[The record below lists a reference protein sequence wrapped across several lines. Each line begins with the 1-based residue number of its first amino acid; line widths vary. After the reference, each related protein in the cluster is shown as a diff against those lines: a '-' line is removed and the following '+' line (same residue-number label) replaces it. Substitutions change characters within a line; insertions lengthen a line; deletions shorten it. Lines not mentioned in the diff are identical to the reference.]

1 MVNIKQGEIMAVKII
16 GTGSAVP
23 TCSMKNNDF
32 TKFIDTSDEWIVTR
46 TGIKERRIAQKE
58 TTVSMA
64 CEAAERALQSANRK
78 PEEIDLILVATCSP
92 DTFFPSTACQIQAYL
107 GAEHAVAFDIS
118 AACAGFL
125 FALNT
130 AYAYI
135 NSGMYKKVLIIGA
148 DSMTRFLNW
157 QDRGTCVLFGDGAG
171 AVVLEETQTGHFCSV
186 QHSDG
191 SRGNVLHCFVRYEDG
206 MLKKQEERTSY
217 LQMEGQEV
225 FKFAV
230 KTVPICIE
238 ELLEKSEIKKAEV
251 KYYIL
256 HQANSRI
263 LSSVAKKL
271 KEKEEKFPK
280 NIEKYGNTSAA
291 SIPILLDEMNKEGK
305 LEKGDIIV
313 LAGFG
318 AGLTWGST
326 LLEW

>member
-1 MVNIKQGEIMAVKII
+1 MAAKII

-23 TCSMKNNDF
+23 GYCMKNNDF
-32 TKFIDTSDEWIVTR
+32 TEFIDTSDEWIVTR
-46 TGIKERRIAQKE
+46 TGIRERRIAKEE
-58 TTVSMA
+58 TTITLA
-64 CEAAERALQSANRK
+64 CEAAKKALQSAK
-78 PEEIDLILVATCSP
+78 SKAEEIDLILVATCSP
-92 DTFFPSTACQIQAYL
+92 DDFFPSTACQVQAEL
-107 GAEHAVAFDIS
+107 GAKNAVAFDMS

-135 NSGMYKKVLIIGA
+135 NSGVYKKVLIIGA
-148 DSMTRFLNW
+148 DNMTRFLDW
-157 QDRGTCVLFGDGAG
+157 QDRGSCVLFGDGAG
-171 AVVLEETQTGHFCSV
+171 AVVLESSENGVFYFVQHADGSKGKVLNCSV
-186 QHSDG
+186 K
-191 SRGNVLHCFVRYEDG
+191 YEDSI
-206 MLKKQEERTSY
+206 LKGQRKGNSY

-238 ELLEKSEIKKAEV
+238 ELLRKAGMQKEEI

-263 LSSVAKKL
+263 LLNVAKKL
-271 KEKEEKFPK
+271 KEKEEKFPM

-291 SIPILLDEMNKEGK
+291 SIPILLDEMNQEGK
-305 LEKGDIIV
+305 LQKGDVLV